1 MTTLNNT
8 TPHSWVT
15 RLMSHES
22 DVRPEI
28 DIITKLKKKLL
39 VITHEWALG
48 EKTRE
53 IIEQI
58 RIELLNLWIS
68 SQEISSIESMEINW

>member
-1 MTTLNNT
+1 MTTLNT
-8 TPHSWVT
+8 QVQRSWES
-15 RLMSHES
+15 RLMTIES
-22 DVRPEI
+22 NVRPEI
-28 DIITKLKKKLL
+28 NIITELKQKLL
-39 VITHEWALG
+39 VLTHDWALG

-68 SQEISSIESMEINW
+68 SQEINSIESMEINW